1 MNVLLASAWPL
12 MTTEGKDSTST
23 LPNTARFTSKCL
35 IMAHTVHLSSEKT
48 GCLANSSGHG
58 FFPTRVPVLADGP
71 ASTSRESTPSLQQP
85 YEILADGL
93 AKNQASLKLDVH
105 PQF

>member
-1 MNVLLASAWPL
+1 
-12 MTTEGKDSTST
+12 
-23 LPNTARFTSKCL
+23 
-35 IMAHTVHLSSEKT
+35 MAHTVHLSSEKT

-85 YEILADGL
+85 YEILAGVL
-93 AKNQASLKLDVH
+93 AKHLGSLKRDVQPH
-105 PQF
+105 YAGLESRGEHLPYARRSWRWFGFRLAIL